1 MLAPGDKAP
10 DFTCIDQHGNTVKL
24 GDFKGHKLI
33 LYFYPKANTPG
44 CTAESCSLNDQ
55 LETFASKGYK
65 IVGVSADNQKAQ
77 ANFAM
82 KYGFKF
88 PLLADTEK
96 TLIKAYGAWGLKK
109 LYGKEYEGI
118 MRYTFVISE
127 EGVIEDIITKVETKD
142 HASQLFKALKF

>member
-1 MLAPGDKAP
+1 LD
-10 DFTCIDQHGNTVKL
+10 
-24 GDFKGHKLI
+24 
-33 LYFYPKANTPG
+33 
-44 CTAESCSLNDQ
+44 
-55 LETFASKGYK
+55 TFAQKGYK

-77 ANFAM
+77 LNFSN

-118 MRYTFVISE
+118 MRYTFVISGEGIIE
-127 EGVIEDIITKVETKD
+127 EIITKVETKD
-142 HASQLFKALKF
+142 HSGQLFKTLKF